1 MLRETTMKTSFKTWS
16 MLPCLLAAAMAS
28 VSHAAPTDIANVP
41 LVTSAPN
48 AVLPNLLFIIDD
60 SGSMNSD
67 YLPDY
72 VQSNRCRSSGA
83 SGTASGNFGAS
94 CTSEPPYRSPNY
106 NGSYYNPAI
115 TYRPPL
121 YANGTSWPTQNAAN
135 TGSWTNVNNDA
146 YGVQFFGS
154 TNLVTG
160 YGDVEYCTDAN
171 YTDCLRNG
179 NYVLPGTVNG
189 LNYTFRRATTASGS
203 GSIAVGSPAAAT
215 VEARSFGPH
224 YYAITPGEYCDAPNL
239 RNCQAAQTAVFRFA
253 APVRWCNSDAN
264 ARATSPAAG
273 SCQALQTPGYTNLR
287 IPTKFFSAAV
297 AGTPVVPEQPATAR
311 ITVTLSGTCNNTNQ
325 VRTGPL
331 RVNGTLD
338 LFNGATTP
346 NLTGTGLT
354 ARQNNLAAAIRTL
367 INNGGTGY
375 AATVSNNVVT
385 ITASATAGNING
397 QNLSLTRASAAN
409 ACGLAVTTVAFSGWA
424 AEQPATPGTPA
435 GFPGSFTRIDI
446 VPTTATY
453 PRAATRSD
461 CAAATT
467 CTYDE
472 EMTNFANWFT
482 YYRTR
487 MQSMKTSASFAF
499 GNLSN
504 QYRLGYLSINNATGS
519 DFLNLDRFELTHR
532 QNWFTKLTS
541 ARPSGVT
548 PLRGALSRA
557 GRLFGGRLNGSSLNG
572 STVVDPMQY
581 SCQQNFTLLSTDG
594 YWNESGTPTRLDGS
608 TAIGDVDNA
617 LPRPLLDGTSTSNTL
632 ADVAAYYYET
642 DLRTGTPSTG
652 LCRSSTGGDLC
663 ENNVPVGGV
672 DVARHQHMTTFTL
685 GLGVSGYMLFDESY
699 RTATSGD
706 FFDVSNGTTANATNG
721 ICTWQSTGSCNWPI
735 PVNNSTPNIDDLW
748 HAAINGRG
756 TYFSA
761 KDPAGLYSGLSAA
774 LAAIETRRG
783 AAAAA
788 TTSNPNISAADNYV
802 FISLFTAGKDEWTGE
817 LLGQRINTET
827 GEVLASGTDWSAQ
840 ARLDANTARTIYT
853 FDNSSVSR
861 LKSFEW
867 ANLTSTEQSY
877 FQTAHVTTAGRALS
891 QFCSFGTECLSAA
904 NQAAAVGAP
913 LVNFI
918 RGDRSNEGALT
929 DITKFYRARSHLL
942 GDIVNSEATYVKK
955 ALFNYADAGYTTFKT
970 GTAGRRAMVYVGA
983 NDGMLHAFDATTGD
997 EVWAYIPTMVIPKL
1011 YRLADKNYGNDH
1023 QFYVDSSPVTGDISV
1038 GGVWK
1043 TILVGGLGAGGRGYY
1058 AMDVTDPDSPRAL
1071 WEFTDNNLGLTVG
1084 KPEITKLKDGTW
1096 VVIFASGYNN
1106 VSPGDGIG
1114 RLYVVRA
1121 SDGQLLRTIST
1132 STGTTTT
1139 PSGMAQIRAWVDRTD
1154 VNNTTL
1160 RVYGGDNL
1168 GNVWRFDVN
1177 GDVGAGGY
1185 DAQLLAT
1192 LRDSFGNTQ
1201 PLTAR
1206 PELGLVSGRAVV
1218 YVGTG
1223 RYLGVTDLS
1232 DDKQQTIY
1240 AIKDPLNASSWGN
1253 PRSSGNFVQQTLT
1266 DGTCPTGATVC
1277 LPSQTVR
1284 FGTANPVD
1292 FTTGGGWYIDLPARS
1307 ERANTDPQL
1316 ALGTLVFTTN
1326 IIDPGACTVGGTS
1339 YINFF
1344 DYRTGGP
1351 VSSSTGVTS
1360 ALLGSAVATRTTII
1374 RLPSGKVV
1382 GITRLSDASTRI
1394 SNLPVGP
1401 GSGGTRRISW
1411 RELTN

>member
-1 MLRETTMKTSFKTWS
+1 MKTSFKTWS
-16 MLPCLLAAAMAS
+16 LLPFLLAAALAS
-28 VSHAAPTDIANVP
+28 VSHAATTDIANVP

-48 AVLPNLLFIIDD
+48 AVLPNLMFVLDD
-60 SGSMNSD
+60 SGSMDSD
-67 YLPDY
+67 YLPD
-72 VQSNRCRSSGA
+72 SANDSICRSSGA
-83 SGTASGNFGAS
+83 TGTASGNFGQS
-94 CTSEPPYRSPNY
+94 CVNEPPFRSPSF
-106 NGSYYNPAI
+106 NGSYYNPSI

-121 YANGTSWPTQNAAN
+121 YANGTAWPTQSAAA
-135 TGSWTNVNNDA
+135 TATWTNVRNDA
-146 YGVQFFGS
+146 YGVQSTGS

-160 YGDVEYCTDAN
+160 YADVEYCTDN
-171 YTDCLRNG
+171 VLYNDCLRNG
-179 NYVLPGTVNG
+179 NYVLPGTVNSKS
-189 LNYTFRRATTASGS
+189 YIYRRATTATGT
-203 GSIAVGSPAAAT
+203 GFIATGSPDAPT
-215 VEARSFGPH
+215 TESRNFGPH
-224 YYAITPGEYCDAPNL
+224 YYVMTPGEYCDAPNL
-239 RNCQAAQTAVFRFA
+239 RNCQQTQTAVFKYP
-253 APVRWCNSDAN
+253 APVRWCSSNTN
-264 ARATSPAAG
+264 ARAAIPAAG
-273 SCQALQTPGYTNLR
+273 SCQALQTPTYSNLR
-287 IPTKFFSAAV
+287 IPTKFFTPAT
-297 AGTPVVPEQPATAR
+297 AGTPGTAEVAATSSFS
-311 ITVTLSGTCNNTNQ
+311 VTLSGTCNPTNQ
-325 VRTGPL
+325 VSLRLL

-338 LFNGATTP
+338 LFGGGSTSLQRTANNVAT
-346 NLTGTGLT
+346 
-354 ARQNNLAAAIRTL
+354 QIRTL

-375 AATVSNNVVT
+375 SAGGSNAVVT
-385 ITASATAGNING
+385 ITASASAGNING
-397 QNLSLTRASAAN
+397 QLLSISRAN
-409 ACGLAVTTVAFSGWA
+409 ANNSCTVAISPTAPAFAGWTA
-424 AEQPATPGTPA
+424 ATPATPGTPA
-435 GFPGSFTRIDI
+435 GYPGGFTRVEIL
-446 VPTTATY
+446 PTITSYT
-453 PRAATRSD
+453 RASSRSD
-461 CAAATT
+461 CAGATT
-467 CTYDE
+467 CTYAE

-487 MQSMKTSASFAF
+487 MQAMKTSASFAF

-504 QYRLGYLSINNATGS
+504 QYRLGYISINNNTGS
-519 DFLNLDRFELTHR
+519 DFLNLGQFELTHR

-541 ARPSGVT
+541 ARPSSST
-548 PLRGALSRA
+548 PLRGTLSRV
-557 GRLFGGRLNGSSLNG
+557 GRLFGGRLNGTSVNG

-594 YWNESGTPTRLDGS
+594 YWNETGTPTRLDGS
-608 TAIGDVDNA
+608 TAIGDADNA

-642 DLRTGTPSTG
+642 DLRTGTAGVG
-652 LCRSSTGGDLC
+652 LCASGTGGDLC

-685 GLGVSGYMLFDESY
+685 GLGVSGYMLFDEGY

-706 FFDVSNGTTANATNG
+706 YFDVANGTTANATNG
-721 ICTWQSTGSCNWPI
+721 ICTWQTGGSCNWPV
-735 PVNNSTPNIDDLW
+735 PVNNSPPNIDDLW
-748 HAAINGRG
+748 HAAVNGRG

-761 KDPAGLYSGLSAA
+761 KDPAGLYSGLAAA

-817 LLGQRINTET
+817 LLGQQINTET
-827 GEVLASGTDWSAQ
+827 GEVLTSGTDWSAQ
-840 ARLDANTARTIYT
+840 TRLDANTARTIYT
-853 FDNSSVSR
+853 FDSGSTNK

-867 ANLTSTEQSY
+867 GNLTSTEQSY
-877 FQTAHVTTAGRALS
+877 FQTSHVTTAGRALS
-891 QFCSFGTECLSAA
+891 QFCSFGTTCLSAA
-904 NQAAAVGAP
+904 SQSAAVGAP

-929 DITKFYRARSHLL
+929 DITKYYRARTHLL
-942 GDIVNSEATYVKK
+942 GDIVNSEAIYVKK
-955 ALFNYADAGYTTFKT
+955 ALFNYADAGYTAYKAS
-970 GTAGRRAMVYVGA
+970 TASRRAMVYVGA
-983 NDGMLHAFDATTGD
+983 NDGMLHAFDATNGD

-1023 QFYVDSSPVTGDISV
+1023 QYYVDSSPVTGDIAV

-1043 TILVGGLGAGGRGYY
+1043 TLLVGGLGAGGRGYY
-1058 AMDVTDPDSPRAL
+1058 AMDVTDPNNPRAL

-1121 SDGQLLRTIST
+1121 SDGQLLRTITTPSA
-1132 STGTTTT
+1132 GTTTT
-1139 PSGMAQIRAWVDRTD
+1139 PSGLAQIRAWVDRTD

-1192 LRDSFGNTQ
+1192 LQDSFGNAQ

-1206 PELGLVSGRAVV
+1206 PELGLVSGKAVV

-1232 DDKQQTIY
+1232 DDRQQTIY
-1240 AIKDPLNASSWGN
+1240 AIKDPLGATGWGN

-1266 DGTCPTGATVC
+1266 DGTCPAGATVC

-1292 FTTGGGWYIDLPARS
+1292 FNTGGGWYIDLPARS

-1326 IIDPGACTVGGTS
+1326 IINPGACTVGGTS